1 MKLDVSLQL
10 VLCSMVVLGSDMKQ
24 EVYLYLVL
32 HNKAMLEW
40 ETNKPNHT
48 TEEVPAT
55 YTSEVA
61 KKGKSQYAVEL
72 ADDTWEA
79 FD

>member
-24 EVYLYLVL
+24 EVCLYLVL
-32 HNKAMLEW
+32 HNKAMLVW
-40 ETNKPNHT
+40 EKNKPNHT
-48 TEEVPAT
+48 TEEAPAT
-55 YTSEVA
+55 YTSEVV
-61 KKGKSQYAVEL
+61 KKGKSQYVVEL

-79 FD
+79 SD